1 MKKYEKY
8 IGKED
13 QFQKT
18 VARYLDSMGV
28 VWMHPPNEIKA
39 KVQYMAKRKAMGVKS
54 GVPDIL
60 IFEPNKKH
68 IGLAIELKAGYNK
81 PSENQLKWIK
91 DLNSLGWLAVWSN
104 SLDEVI
110 EIIEKYFDKSNR

>member
-13 QFQKT
+13 DLQKA
-18 VARYLDSMGV
+18 VARYLNSLGV
-28 VWMHPPNEIKA
+28 LWMHPPNEIKA

-54 GVPDIL
+54 GVPDVL
-60 IFEPNKKH
+60 IFKPNNGFS
-68 IGLAIELKAGYNK
+68 GLAIELKVGYNK
-81 PSENQLKWIK
+81 PSDNQLRWLK
-91 DLNSLGWLAVWSN
+91 DLEDNGWCTFWSN

-110 EIIEKYFDKSNR
+110 EKIDIYLK